1 MYRHTSGYRAE
12 LGDKIRV
19 VDQGSP
25 YLRRTGT
32 VVRVMD
38 FRPGVLK
45 VVFDG
50 DPVARVVE
58 LMRQQCVLIKEPAA
72 RESNR

>member
-1 MYRHTSGYRAE
+1 MARHTSGYRAE

-25 YLRRTGT
+25 HLRRTGT

-45 VVFDG
+45 VHFDG
-50 DPVARVVE
+50 DPVTRVEEVT
-58 LMRQQCVLIKEPAA
+58 RQQCMVIREPEA
-72 RESNR
+72 RVHNG